1 MPGNLVDRT
10 MNRDLVEFLLI
21 GMLMLVVV
29 MALCGL
35 MAGARGLT

>member
-1 MPGNLVDRT
+1 

-29 MALCGL
+29 MAICGL
-35 MAGARGLT
+35 LGAP